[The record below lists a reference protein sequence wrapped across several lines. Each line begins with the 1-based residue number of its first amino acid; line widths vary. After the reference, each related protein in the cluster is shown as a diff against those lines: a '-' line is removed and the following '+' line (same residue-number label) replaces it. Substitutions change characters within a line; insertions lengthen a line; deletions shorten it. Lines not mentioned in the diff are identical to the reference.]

1 VFIVVYLGVGG
12 GISGKQHGR
21 EVLKRVVSFHFSY
34 FSNQYALSIN
44 MRGYIHGGFLKWGT
58 PNPKPITLAC
68 KQRSHQP
75 DGLGV

>member
-1 VFIVVYLGVGG
+1 MFIVVFLGVGG
-12 GISGKQHGR
+12 GDIR
-21 EVLKRVVSFHFSY
+21 ETTRTLGLKRVVSFHFSY
-34 FSNQYALSIN
+34 FTNQYALSIN